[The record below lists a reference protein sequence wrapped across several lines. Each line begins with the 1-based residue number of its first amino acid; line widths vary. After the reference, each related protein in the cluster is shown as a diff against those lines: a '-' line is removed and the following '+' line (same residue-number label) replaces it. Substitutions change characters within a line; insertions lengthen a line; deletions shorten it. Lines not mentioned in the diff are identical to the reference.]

1 MLVKKIVGILMKV
14 MLSIGLAGFLY
25 GCASTPT
32 SNELQVNRDG
42 NTVAG
47 SAGVDWTDEE
57 LRQNSFKAICRGD
70 GEVVSEMSIERDS
83 SGNATFQAACLK
95 E

>member
-1 MLVKKIVGILMKV
+1 MKV
-14 MLSIGLAGFLY
+14 LLAIGLVGFLY

-42 NTVAG
+42 NTATG
-47 SAGVDWTDEE
+47 SAGADWTDEE
-57 LRQNSFKAICRGD
+57 LRQNSFRAICQGD
-70 GEVVSEMSIERDS
+70 GEVVSEISIERDS
-83 SGNATFQAACLK
+83 SGNATFQATCLK